1 MLGHTIPIYIVV
13 WVIISIIM
21 CTKILNE
28 KIQTSPWVVAPWRKC
43 KSWIDLV
50 FTKLL
55 ILSSLVFPECLCSRQ
70 ATPTPNGSHFR
81 IGFRVLG
88 QTLR

>member
-1 MLGHTIPIYIVV
+1 MLGHYPYILLYGSSYPSSCAPKFSMRRYKQVLGLLLLEESASLG
-13 WVIISIIM
+13 WLSI
-21 CTKILNE
+21 
-28 KIQTSPWVVAPWRKC
+28 
-43 KSWIDLV
+43 
-50 FTKLL
+50 TKLL

>member
-1 MLGHTIPIYIVV
+1 LAIPYPYIVV

-43 KSWIDLV
+43 KSWMTWYLPN
-50 FTKLL
+50 F
-55 ILSSLVFPECLCSRQ
+55 SS
-70 ATPTPNGSHFR
+70 
-81 IGFRVLG
+81 
-88 QTLR
+88 